1 MNQSFDASDNAY
13 HLPKIN
19 QGAESSYLR
28 TKVTPRS
35 EMSRSLSMQNSKA
48 GKVGL
53 TRKLVMMEDIRPAEE
68 YDSMNEKELLREHEK
83 LLKVLKKFQE
93 IIDINLQK
101 KQKARERVN
110 SSRPAASKEEVLQ
123 GEVANNKKIIDNYNK
138 ELKELEGLK
147 KYRKLHEVIE
157 EKSSVQAD
165 INKLK
170 KEIFTL
176 KNQDNMAGRS
186 LMADRGN
193 IEKELKEH
201 EKDLKIELI
210 KKQEYQKKLE

>member
-1 MNQSFDASDNAY
+1 M
-13 HLPKIN
+13 
-19 QGAESSYLR
+19 
-28 TKVTPRS
+28 
-35 EMSRSLSMQNSKA
+35 
-48 GKVGL
+48 
-53 TRKLVMMEDIRPAEE
+53 
-68 YDSMNEKELLREHEK
+68 
-83 LLKVLKKFQE
+83 LKKFQE

-101 KQKARERVN
+101 KQKARERAN
-110 SSRPAASKEEVLQ
+110 TSRPSVSKEEVLQ

-157 EKSSVQAD
+157 EKSQVQGE

-170 KEIFTL
+170 KEIFNL

-201 EKDLKIELI
+201 
-210 KKQEYQKKLE
+210 